1 MVKDADSLQRRP
13 VDACLNYASSNRDA
27 GIDDS
32 LHQAQ
37 LKRNGATLDPL
48 GQLLL
53 DLTVLEVPLDL

>member
-13 VDACLNYASSNRDA
+13 VDACLYNASSNRDA
-27 GIDDS
+27 GIDHS

-37 LKRNGATLDPL
+37 LKRNGAALDPL